1 MTREVVLMRDLICQY
16 HPEFVSSS
24 DMRRC
29 GIRRPDLFNVERLVE
44 ESLEAVGGYQFVDA
58 DHYDFDDYSD
68 SKTGSVNFKTRR
80 VEIGNVETKI
90 GALRITVY
98 NSHRDRLD
106 YFFVPSRDLDFVRS
120 PCYGNQS
127 HKERIQ
133 FTWNHNKDHF
143 NWFEDFRVSSFVELA
158 QARDE

>member
-1 MTREVVLMRDLICQY
+1 MSRELVLMRDLICQY

-29 GIRRPDLFNVERLVE
+29 GLRRPDLFNVERLVE
-44 ESLEAVGGYQFVDA
+44 ESLAATGGYNFVNT

-68 SKTGSVNFKTRR
+68 SKVGSINLKTRAGQ
-80 VEIGNVETKI
+80 IGGVDGKI

-98 NSHRDRLD
+98 NPIRERLD
-106 YFFVPSRDLDFVRS
+106 YFFVPSRDLDYVRKPS
-120 PCYGNQS
+120 YGKQMFR
-127 HKERIQ
+127 ERIQ
-133 FTWNHNKDHF
+133 FFWTQAGDHF
-143 NWFEDFRVSSFVELA
+143 NYFEDFRLPNFVELA